1 MPAEGFTYR
10 HVAVQRRER
19 NRGGWE
25 DNLLIIFKLFK
36 VTATRR
42 RITDPHTYE
51 SNILA
56 AERDWWVSFSHFK
69 HQLISSSSNPNHEYE
84 QRISETLSSMGVP
97 EDEHPAIIEKV
108 FRVVE
113 AAETTQLPVLVGVWD
128 IYSRYDGDDVG
139 DDEGYRPNFTRAST
153 SSIQGLES
161 LLEIQD
167 HVIPQTP
174 SCAICLEDFRAAGAG
189 GVVEQ
194 QPSITRLPCGHH
206 YHLHCI
212 VQCLEINH
220 LCPLCRYP
228 MPTED
233 HSN

>member
-1 MPAEGFTYR
+1 MPSEGFGYN
-10 HVAVQRRER
+10 HGAVQRREP

-25 DNLLIIFKLFK
+25 EDKLLIIFQLFK

-42 RITDPHTYE
+42 RRSDPNTYE

-56 AERDWWVSFSHFK
+56 AERDMWASFSHFK
-69 HQLISSSSNPNHEYE
+69 HQLSSSNPNHEYK

-113 AAETTQLPVLVGVWD
+113 AAETSQLPIMVGVWD
-128 IYSRYDGDDVG
+128 IHFRYDGDDVG
-139 DDEGYRPNFTRAST
+139 DEECRPNFTPASK
-153 SSIQGLES
+153 SSIEGLES

-167 HVIPQTP
+167 DVIRQTA

-189 GVVEQ
+189 VVVVDEQ

-228 MPTED
+228 MPTGD
-233 HSN
+233 RSN